1 MVPLASRLLRALDAY
16 FRSDRPVVDRH
27 PDPQFG
33 LALCLAQP
41 QFISEGSL
49 ERECPVKSADRCL
62 LFFAQGLGSGRLPFA
77 PGTGGSIVGIGW
89 TWLLISS
96 GSLGWFLFGTIA
108 LLIGAIWICGQAEK
122 ILGAHDPG
130 SVVLDEIAAL
140 PVCFLPLVVMEV
152 LLRGG
157 LDPVGHFGLRNV
169 LLGLAAGFALF
180 RLFDIWKPGPIRVA
194 QRLPG
199 GLGVVIDDF
208 FAALAVALVLP
219 WLALGVARFLV

>member
-1 MVPLASRLLRALDAY
+1 MHGVKPPIPFWAGAENT
-16 FRSDRPVVDRH
+16 
-27 PDPQFG
+27 
-33 LALCLAQP
+33 
-41 QFISEGSL
+41 IS
-49 ERECPVKSADRCL
+49 
-62 LFFAQGLGSGRLPFA
+62 
-77 PGTGGSIVGIGW
+77 
-89 TWLLISS
+89 
-96 GSLGWFLFGTIA
+96 SLGWRL
-108 LLIGAIWICGQAEK
+108 E
-122 ILGAHDPG
+122 
-130 SVVLDEIAAL
+130 
-140 PVCFLPLVVMEV
+140 EV